1 MPATAALVQ
10 AHRNSRDQGSC
21 QSAAGC
27 ASTTLTLLQLAQRIA
42 AQRCTPLRPYRQP
55 LACRWR
61 GRNPH
66 SDVQSPVPSF
76 PRVPSL
82 RAFVRR
88 PLAAAVGFGMGRH
101 PKASTMYAGPWR
113 LRWGSAWAGIRKPP
127 QLRSRRRRQK
137 GLAESP
143 EAAFCRR
150 SGAKYFIRSMRGCR
164 LAVGANSDPQLRG

>member
-21 QSAAGC
+21 QSASGC

-42 AQRCTPLRPYRQP
+42 AQRCTPVRPYRQP

-101 PKASTMYAGPWR
+101 PKASTDADVRVALKKSHCISG
-113 LRWGSAWAGIRKPP
+113 LGRKQPFNSFE
-127 QLRSRRRRQK
+127 L
-137 GLAESP
+137 LAESGG
-143 EAAFCRR
+143 EADSDLARFSSRPSLHPR
-150 SGAKYFIRSMRGCR
+150 EKR
-164 LAVGANSDPQLRG
+164 LCNIWHCWNP